1 MPSHDA
7 GPLLSPGGSV
17 LIYAKIACSPDDARV
32 HPPTLHACVPSVP
45 SGHNRDGTGRVALC
59 IKEIARVSPPATNS
73 KRAARKPASRT
84 PRASFL
90 RSLGPGLI
98 TGAADDDPSGI
109 ATYSQVGAQFGTG
122 MLWTMLFS
130 FPLMSAIQEI
140 CARLGRITGEG
151 VAENIRKH
159 YPKPLLYGIVSL
171 LCIANIFNLGADVS
185 AMGAAAQLVFGGSL
199 SAYALAFGFAS
210 LLLQIFVPYE
220 KYVRFLKGLTLALF
234 AYVATAFVVHVPWI
248 AALHA
253 TLIPSISWTATYWMA
268 LVAVLGTTISPYLFF
283 WQASEEAEDERL
295 KEGDEPLTKKPS
307 QAATQFRRIA
317 IDTRVG
323 MAFSNL
329 VAFFIIL
336 TTAMTLHGSTAGN
349 NIETAADAAKALRP
363 LAGNFA
369 FLLFALGII
378 GTGLLAVPVLA
389 GSAAYA
395 VAESFQW
402 RDSLEDKPRQAP
414 KFYAVLAAAMLI
426 GISLNFL
433 GMNPIR
439 ALFWSAVLN
448 GVVAVP
454 LMIVLMHMSSNP
466 KITGTFKPPLYVTIV
481 GWAATAVMFL
491 AALGFF
497 IGALHT

>member
-1 MPSHDA
+1 MS
-7 GPLLSPGGSV
+7 
-17 LIYAKIACSPDDARV
+17 
-32 HPPTLHACVPSVP
+32 
-45 SGHNRDGTGRVALC
+45 NRL
-59 IKEIARVSPPATNS
+59 TNS
-73 KRAARKPASRT
+73 KAVDQASVARARPGAGLVRR
-84 PRASFL
+84 
-90 RSLGPGLI
+90 LGPGLI

-109 ATYSQVGAQFGTG
+109 ATYSQVGAQFGMG

-130 FPLMSAIQEI
+130 FPLMAAIQEI
-140 CARLGRITGEG
+140 CARLGRITGAG
-151 VAENIRKH
+151 LAENIRKH
-159 YPKPLLYGIVSL
+159 YSKPLLYGLVGL
-171 LCIANIFNLGADVS
+171 LCVANIFNLGADVS

-199 SAYALAFGFAS
+199 NAYALAFGFAS
-210 LLLQIFVPYE
+210 LLLQIFVPYK
-220 KYVRFLKGLTLALF
+220 KYVHFLKGLTLALF
-234 AYVATAFVVHVPWI
+234 AYVATAFVVRVPWLV
-248 AALHA
+248 ALRA
-253 TLIPSISWTATYWMA
+253 TVVPSISWTATYWMA

-295 KEGDEPLTKKPS
+295 KKSDGPLTRKPS
-307 QAATQFRRIA
+307 QARAQFRRIA

-336 TTAMTLHGSTAGN
+336 TTAMTLHASAAGN

-363 LAGNFA
+363 LAGHFA

-395 VAESFQW
+395 VAESFRW
-402 RDSLEDKPRQAP
+402 RAHLEDKPRQAP
-414 KFYAVLAAAMLI
+414 RFYGVLAAAMLI

-439 ALFWSAVLN
+439 ALFWSAVIN

-454 LMIVLMHMSSNP
+454 LMVTLMHMSSNP
-466 KITGTFKPPLYVTIV
+466 KITGDFRPPLYVTIA
-481 GWAATAVMFL
+481 GWAATVVMF
-491 AALGFF
+491 AASLGFI
-497 IGALHT
+497 IGIIHK